1 MYSLTSVYHY
11 CVSLFTGSTTQCSLS
26 DLPFAHRC
34 SAPVVLWWH
43 CERACYLLHFY
54 KWELIE
60 LDQTANKEE
69 PGFKRDLIVI
79 LAQLKI
85 ADAYIIIPRQIR
97 AISLFS
103 GTLSTL
109 KSHGYVFF
117 LSQTMQL
124 QGKPWK
130 TYFKGI
136 SWPADGTMRLWIPR
150 EMRWLWRGLCVL
162 CGFLY

>member
-1 MYSLTSVYHY
+1 MYHY
-11 CVSLFTGSTTQCSLS
+11 RVRLFTVSTKQCRLS
-26 DLPFAHRC
+26 DLPFEHRC
-34 SAPVVLWWH
+34 SAPGILRW
-43 CERACYLLHFY
+43 CLEKASYLLSLHFY
-54 KWELIE
+54 EWKLLE
-60 LDQTANKEE
+60 LDLTTRKEE

-124 QGKPWK
+124 QCKPWK

-136 SWPADGTMRLWIPR
+136 SWPADGKMRLWIPR
-150 EMRWLWRGLCVL
+150 EMRWIWRGLCVL